1 MTDHPIAVVPMEKEH
16 IETLVALEQ
25 LCFSAP
31 WSADALA
38 GELQNPLAVFRV
50 AFIEGKVAGY
60 VGMQHVLDEGFVC
73 NIAVF
78 PQFRRQGV
86 ATALLQTL
94 DRYAQEHGM
103 ATISLEVR
111 QANTAAQQL
120 YEKMGYEL
128 VGRRRRFYQN
138 PVEDALIMTKTYSLF
153 E

>member
-1 MTDHPIAVVPMEKEH
+1 
-16 IETLVALEQ
+16 
-25 LCFSAP
+25 
-31 WSADALA
+31 
-38 GELQNPLAVFRV
+38 
-50 AFIEGKVAGY
+50 
-60 VGMQHVLDEGFVC
+60 
-73 NIAVF
+73 
-78 PQFRRQGV
+78 
-86 ATALLQTL
+86 
-94 DRYAQEHGM
+94 M